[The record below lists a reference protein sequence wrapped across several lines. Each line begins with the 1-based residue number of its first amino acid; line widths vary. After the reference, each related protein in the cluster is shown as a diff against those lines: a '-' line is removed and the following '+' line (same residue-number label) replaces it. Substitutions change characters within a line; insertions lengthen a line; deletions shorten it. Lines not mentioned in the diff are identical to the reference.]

1 MPQWLFGGRDGRTAP
16 SPRTARPLMSRNC
29 TTKTVGGTLLRGRV
43 VYGGWTLCEPISRGA
58 DVLSAGI
65 GGDITFDLQLAREH
79 DANVRCFDPTIAQK
93 DFDRLLKR
101 FGAAPEVARRL
112 KFMPFGLGGVNYVLN
127 FYIQQNRTYTPGA
140 SLSSTP
146 GLRGYDPRPFVRAP
160 ILRMPNLI
168 GLVQPFAPE
177 IVKLDIEGAEW
188 GLFAPEDTEMRR
200 WLAQGSAQQI
210 AIEFHDRFINGA
222 TRRTA
227 RHNVVQMLRQCGFH
241 MRHRS
246 RSAEEVLFVR
256 TRAVEAC

>member
-1 MPQWLFGGRDGRTAP
+1 
-16 SPRTARPLMSRNC
+16 
-29 TTKTVGGTLLRGRV
+29 
-43 VYGGWTLCEPISRGA
+43 
-58 DVLSAGI
+58 
-65 GGDITFDLQLAREH
+65 
-79 DANVRCFDPTIAQK
+79 
-93 DFDRLLKR
+93 
-101 FGAAPEVARRL
+101 
-112 KFMPFGLGGVNYVLN
+112 MPFGLGGVNYVLN

-227 RHNVVQMLRQCGFH
+227 RAQRRADAPAVRLPHAPPQQERRGGALRAHARGRGLL
-241 MRHRS
+241 MK
-246 RSAEEVLFVR
+246 E
-256 TRAVEAC
+256 